1 MAYRGEDLDLRTPQ
15 GRGSRESIGSMDATL
30 NGTRSRST
38 APSGRNGDPTW
49 VDETVLACCNHAY
62 DVAQAHGASE
72 VRLEHLVHALTRVET
87 AAEILEERGIREAH
101 LRRESASVIASE
113 IPVGLA
119 HSHSAPRSSV
129 ELEDVLRR
137 ASDQAAPR
145 GTAADVH
152 DLLWVLLN
160 YNRDIPAIA
169 LLLRHAADWQQWDWP
184 HRRTVVVE
192 TRRDEAPPPRREAR
206 RETVREVAR
215 DVRVPA
221 PAPRYT
227 ERRATYAEPR
237 PRYEAQS
244 VVQAAQVNFDP
255 VNARLEQMEA
265 SLRRLQDDIA
275 NDRRELVDLIR
286 DVREDVLAGRD
297 ANIEMPANLT
307 DRFDGVERALEQ
319 RLDGFEKS
327 LADRMK
333 SLDKSLS
340 LVSSAGVDSSLS
352 DLITEHLV
360 SVTDRMQALEQTMN
374 SRSAE
379 SQRVWS
385 TVGDRL
391 KSLDETLVA
400 QRQEIQRVA
409 STPNSGSIQT
419 LLSDQFHSLTQ
430 SLQSQNESLSTALT
444 PVVQQ
449 IRQMEATD
457 SQTWRTLSDRMDRLD
472 NVLRVQAEQTVAV
485 QQTHERDLNEVH
497 EALLKIGTNQQ
508 TLAESMDQWRLE
520 SDGGF
525 SIISNRLGLVE
536 QSASRPVELL
546 SQMQTDI
553 QGLQQVTL
561 ADYDKNRRGWKSWLF
576 GTDEVFANSWRDE
589 TAQVRAR
596 LRQMR
601 EGRQQNA

>member
-15 GRGSRESIGSMDATL
+15 GRGSRESTDVGQ
-30 NGTRSRST
+30 NGTRSRSAST
-38 APSGRNGDPTW
+38 SARTGDPTW

-87 AAEILEERGIREAH
+87 AADILEERGIREAH

-129 ELEDVLRR
+129 EFEDVLRR
-137 ASDQAAPR
+137 ASDHAAPR

-160 YNRDIPAIA
+160 SNRDIPAIA
-169 LLLRHAADWQQWDWP
+169 LLLRHAAGWQQWDWP
-184 HRRTVVVE
+184 HRTSTVVE
-192 TRRDEAPPPRREAR
+192 TRREEAPPRREPR
-206 RETVREVAR
+206 RDVVREVRA
-215 DVRVPA
+215 PA

-227 ERRATYAEPR
+227 ERRSTYTEPR
-237 PRYEAQS
+237 PRQEMQS
-244 VVQAAQVNFDP
+244 VNFDP
-255 VNARLEQMEA
+255 VNARLEQMES

-297 ANIEMPANLT
+297 VSVEMPTNLG
-307 DRFDGVERALEQ
+307 DRFDGI
-319 RLDGFEKS
+319 EK
-327 LADRMK
+327 LIGDRMK
-333 SLDKSLS
+333 TLDKSMS
-340 LVSSAGVDSSLS
+340 LVGNSGIDSSLS

-400 QRQEIQRVA
+400 QRQEIQRA
-409 STPNSGSIQT
+409 SSGQSSGSMQT
-419 LLSDQFHSLTQ
+419 LFNDQIHSLTQ
-430 SLQSQNESLSTALT
+430 SLQSQNDSLSTALT

-449 IRQMEATD
+449 IRQMEAND
-457 SQTWRTLSDRMDRLD
+457 SQTWRGLSDRMDRLD
-472 NVLRVQAEQTVAV
+472 TVLRSQAEQTVTV
-485 QQTHERDLNEVH
+485 QQTHERDLTEVH

-536 QSASRPVELL
+536 QTASRPVELL
-546 SQMQTDI
+546 SQMQADL